1 MARIAVAQMDPDA
14 ASVEVNLQKTRAL
27 VEAASAQG
35 AELVLLPEVAL
46 RGQDPEGKPI
56 AHAIPGPATDALAAM
71 ARDAGAWIIMGLAEA
86 NPQGKP
92 YNSAV
97 VINPNGQIVDV
108 YRKVFLYMGEAN
120 GYTPGDRACVL
131 DLGFCKAG
139 LTICYDYIF
148 PEYVRALVVAG
159 ARLLLHPTAWQDS
172 DVCRQW
178 RYPAPEVYRAQCL
191 VRAVEN
197 NIFVASANRARS
209 YDANG
214 NLYMVGRSAIIAPWG
229 EVLAEVEA
237 EEGVA
242 VADLDFSLIEQW
254 SAAAAPYLKDFLA
267 RDIPAVKSREG

>member
-1 MARIAVAQMDPDA
+1 MARIAVAQMDPDV
-14 ASVEVNLQKTRAL
+14 ASVDVNLNKTQAL
-27 VEAASAQG
+27 VDAAVAQG
-35 AELVLLPEVAL
+35 AELVLFPEVAL
-46 RGQDPEGKPI
+46 RGQDAEGQAI
-56 AHAIPGPATDALAAM
+56 AHDVPGPVTNALGEM
-71 ARDAGAWIIMGLAEA
+71 ARGAGAWVIMGLAEV
-86 NPQGKP
+86 NPEGKP

-97 VINPNGQIVDV
+97 VLNPAGELTAV
-108 YRKVFLYMGEAN
+108 YHKVFLYMGEAD
-120 GYTPGDRACVL
+120 GYTPGGRACLL
-131 DLGFCKAG
+131 DLGFSTAG

-148 PEYVRALVVAG
+148 PEYIRALVVGG
-159 ARLLLHPTAWQDS
+159 ARLLLHATAWQDS

-178 RYPAPEVYRAQCL
+178 GYPAPEVYRAQCL

-237 EEGVA
+237 DEGVA

-254 SAAAAPYLKDFLA
+254 SAAAAPYLKDYLEKS
-267 RDIPAVKSREG
+267 IPQV